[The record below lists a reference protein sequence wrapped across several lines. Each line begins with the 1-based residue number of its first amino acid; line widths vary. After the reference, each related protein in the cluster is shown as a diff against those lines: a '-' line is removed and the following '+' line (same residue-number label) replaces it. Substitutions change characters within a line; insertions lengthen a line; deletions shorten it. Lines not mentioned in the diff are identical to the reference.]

1 MNGTKDLNKNAIE
14 ELIYK
19 NGGKFIQ
26 NVGQDVIIIGSDDGE
41 LFVHTIST
49 IILTHSAVYR
59 QNSTLSTS
67 SAAR

>member
-26 NVGQDVIIIGSDDGE
+26 NVGEDVIIIGSDDGE

-49 IILTHSAVYR
+49 IIC
-59 QNSTLSTS
+59 NSFCAL
-67 SAAR
+67 